1 MVIVLF
7 MKKVNIVFDIV
18 FLQVDGRSH
27 IMSSSTVSLRL
38 RKMIGLDTSTEK
50 KNHEFEPL
58 TQSAI
63 SPASL

>member
-18 FLQVDGRSH
+18 FLKVDGRSH
-27 IMSSSTVSLRL
+27 IMSSYTVSLRL

-50 KNHEFEPL
+50 KKKIMSLNH
-58 TQSAI
+58 SI
-63 SPASL
+63 KV